1 MARIRKTQQ
10 TGLTTSDQI
19 VWQTAVYIRLS
30 KEDGND
36 ESLSVTNQKKIIIEY
51 LEQFFID
58 HNILVDFYIDD
69 GLTGTDHDRPDFQR
83 MIYDMENGKINCI
96 VCKNLSRMFRN
107 YSDQGYFLEKVFP
120 MNKTRFITVSDPKVD
135 SYLHPEAIEGLEV
148 PINGLMNDRFAAK
161 TSHDVRDTFA
171 TKRRK
176 GEFIGA
182 FAPYGYAKDP
192 ENKNHLIIDEEAAQV
207 VRTIFQWFVSQ
218 GMSKNGIARRLNEQ
232 GVLNPAAYKHSKG
245 FQYHNPQIEKNDGYW
260 SASAITNILQ
270 NQMYIGTMVQGKQTV
285 INYKVHNKVA
295 VPAANWYIVEGTHE
309 PVISRE
315 IFDKAQDLQLQ
326 DTRTAPSQGQ
336 LHLFAGFIRCADCKK
351 AMTRQK
357 TKDIVY
363 YYCRTF
369 RDKSKL
375 LCTRHT
381 IKEKIII
388 EVLLTVLQK
397 QIALL
402 AALPEIIAAINK
414 TPVLQTRSAKLNS
427 MLELRQKEL
436 DKITNIT
443 DNLYGDWKNGDISHE
458 EYKRLKNKYS
468 NQALQLK
475 QIIENLQTECDAIS
489 VENIKENSY
498 LTSFLKYQNITS
510 LQRSILVDLVKNIY
524 VHEDGALEIELNFT
538 DPYLVDLE

>member
-58 HNILVDFYIDD
+58 HYILVDFYIDD